1 MGNMLDQHVS
11 LVTTL
16 VGCKKGRK
24 KKKKKKKEE
33 KEEKKGRRRR
43 KRRKERERE
52 RESRVAEGKK
62 ERDICFKL
70 SGPHL
75 LKKKKGVL

>member
-24 KKKKKKKEE
+24 KKKKKKEE

-43 KRRKERERE
+43 KRRKERE
-52 RESRVAEGKK
+52 SRVAEGKRR
-62 ERDICFKL
+62 ERYMF
-70 SGPHL
+70 
-75 LKKKKGVL
+75 